1 MTIQDCIFIEN
12 HGRYFS
18 NCLHFSGLNIIV
30 SNSTFIN
37 NTAIFDISIVIL
49 FLSKVTG
56 LPDIA
61 EIGPEIGGSLS
72 FQGVNMV
79 VNGSCFIGGTGFKGG
94 AIYIN
99 SYDTVVLQN
108 VLICNCYF
116 KGNSGNAGGAIN
128 FSINLKWIDAVVA
141 FCVYI
146 ANVGKSIVNYY
157 YRF

>member
-1 MTIQDCIFIEN
+1 MTIQDSIFIEN
-12 HGRYFS
+12 HGRFFS
-18 NCLHFSGLNIIV
+18 NCLYFSGFSIAV

-37 NTAIFDISIVIL
+37 NTAIFDISIVQL
-49 FLSKVTG
+49 FLSQVTG

-79 VNGSCFIGGTGFKGG
+79 VNSSCFIGGTGFKGG
-94 AIYIN
+94 AIYVN
-99 SYDTVVLQN
+99 SYSTAVHQY
-108 VLICNCYF
+108 VLISECYF
-116 KGNSGNAGGAIN
+116 KGNRGNAGGAIN

-146 ANVGKSIVNYY
+146 ANIGKSIASY
-157 YRF
+157 